1 MTNQKKKTKGKT
13 EKEIKSRRHKEVCGG
28 GCLKP
33 QKMKFLSI
41 TLLLKDYAK
50 MTSFYRFTQ
59 CYCQC
64 LYQDNDLSLA
74 NPVCSRETSFP
85 E

>member
-1 MTNQKKKTKGKT
+1 MTNQKKKAKGKT
-13 EKEIKSRRHKEVCGG
+13 EKEIKSRRRHNEVGST

-41 TLLLKDYAK
+41 ILVLKDYAK
-50 MTSFYRFTQ
+50 MTSFYLFTE

-64 LYQDNDLSLA
+64 LYLENDIW
-74 NPVCSRETSFP
+74 
-85 E
+85 